1 MKRKVL
7 HSVVFGGLLI
17 LASCSMIDS
26 GDERTEVADTDTA
39 YVKISLGDNDSRT
52 ALPVIDSYKEFESF
66 TLTGKTGGAV
76 EIQETFSQSYGVIDD
91 DDEGEY
97 VSPGKEEKPIYRE
110 EINVKT
116 PKEKIIVSPDDPI
129 YYDEPVY
136 PGYSEDED
144 MPNVGKKSAFEN
156 LGDATFAV
164 KVGKTY
170 EFTLIAKKGGAV
182 WQGSAS
188 ATIKSGANTI
198 NFTLELTSLEATED
212 SNTGYL
218 RVSLGI
224 PDVVKSISAKL
235 FNMDGTEFDNRSPDT
250 FCYISNGKAI
260 FSVDLPVGNYMLR
273 YELYG
278 DEGKTLKL
286 GEWREYA
293 GIAAEVRS
301 VSYPIIKTA
310 DELESIYEINI
321 ATNGGSFA
329 EGTTVTGSY
338 TRYSD
343 DIKLPEDVTK
353 NAFVFKGWD
362 KADSD
367 GNALLPKT
375 KITKVSKGSV
385 GNVYA
390 SADWAESGIH
400 ETEAGVFYIGSDSTA
415 KLAENIAW

>member
-1 MKRKVL
+1 
-7 HSVVFGGLLI
+7 
-17 LASCSMIDS
+17 
-26 GDERTEVADTDTA
+26 
-39 YVKISLGDNDSRT
+39 
-52 ALPVIDSYKEFESF
+52 
-66 TLTGKTGGAV
+66 
-76 EIQETFSQSYGVIDD
+76 
-91 DDEGEY
+91 
-97 VSPGKEEKPIYRE
+97 
-110 EINVKT
+110 
-116 PKEKIIVSPDDPI
+116 
-129 YYDEPVY
+129 
-136 PGYSEDED
+136 

-182 WQGSAS
+182 WQGSVS

-198 NFTLELTSLEATED
+198 SFTLELTSLEATED

-218 RVSLGI
+218 KVYLGI

-235 FNMDGTEFDNRSPDT
+235 FNMDGTEFDNSSPDT
-250 FCYISNGKAI
+250 YCYISNGKAI

-293 GIAAEVRS
+293 GIAAEVTS
-301 VSYPIIKTA
+301 VSYPIIKTS

-321 ATNGGSFA
+321 ETNGGSFA

-385 GNVYA
+385 GNLYA